1 MRVWADVYDASGV
14 LVGGP
19 ISSLT
24 SASVTRALDGAG
36 SISLAIPAADEQAVT
51 LLQNESRVRIYVEMD
66 EQVRE
71 LGRGVIRS
79 LRANVQESDMT
90 ISASGPDSLDAL
102 TRRSVLLN
110 RSYNNQSV
118 SDIANDLASLAGW
131 TAEVEFGTGN
141 QTCRFDGSN
150 VLKALLRVAEEK
162 GLHLRESATPEAVE
176 IGAFGDDSG
185 VRCIAPHTI
194 SRELYGNDDVILIDS
209 ISQTTDS
216 KDVCNWIVP
225 VGAGEGAAA
234 LTLRYSN
241 REGPYTINQ
250 VAGPDGQL
258 LYYLSDSTSIASYGQ
273 SERIVTF
280 KEIGP
285 VANSS
290 TAKQLAA
297 NALYDAAMAWLE
309 RQIVPL
315 VTYKISGKKCR
326 TTIRPGDMVR
336 VVYTGVVETAG
347 GEWTPIR
354 VNELMWVMKV
364 TESVGT
370 DGMRLSLDVSTVDRR
385 EQDTAQAVVG
395 ALEAINVRNVS
406 VQTFPYTF
414 ENVYYDPIAAN
425 YKNAEF
431 RFKVTD
437 YVTDLISVKINFRTH
452 PLWTPATYFALT
464 PPEFNWE
471 VRVSSN
477 YPSGVS
483 LLIDGVD
490 VSADYGG
497 PWLTADENQ
506 QLDVEAD
513 ITQLILDAAG
523 GLYAEHTIAL
533 SCTSRY
539 GAVEVYS
546 PLRSNNSASTGMVEM
561 AIYALGTARAVVPG

>member
-1 MRVWADVYDASGV
+1 
-14 LVGGP
+14 
-19 ISSLT
+19 
-24 SASVTRALDGAG
+24 
-36 SISLAIPAADEQAVT
+36 
-51 LLQNESRVRIYVEMD
+51 
-66 EQVRE
+66 
-71 LGRGVIRS
+71 
-79 LRANVQESDMT
+79 
-90 ISASGPDSLDAL
+90 
-102 TRRSVLLN
+102 
-110 RSYNNQSV
+110 
-118 SDIANDLASLAGW
+118 
-131 TAEVEFGTGN
+131 
-141 QTCRFDGSN
+141 
-150 VLKALLRVAEEK
+150 
-162 GLHLRESATPEAVE
+162 
-176 IGAFGDDSG
+176 
-185 VRCIAPHTI
+185 
-194 SRELYGNDDVILIDS
+194 
-209 ISQTTDS
+209 
-216 KDVCNWIVP
+216 
-225 VGAGEGAAA
+225 
-234 LTLRYSN
+234 
-241 REGPYTINQ
+241 
-250 VAGPDGQL
+250 
-258 LYYLSDSTSIASYGQ
+258 
-273 SERIVTF
+273 
-280 KEIGP
+280 
-285 VANSS
+285 
-290 TAKQLAA
+290 
-297 NALYDAAMAWLE
+297 
-309 RQIVPL
+309 
-315 VTYKISGKKCR
+315 
-326 TTIRPGDMVR
+326 
-336 VVYTGVVETAG
+336 
-347 GEWTPIR
+347 
-354 VNELMWVMKV
+354 MWVMKV